1 MMLSCSMMII
11 ANIVEYIG
19 IISGAI
25 FSKNIEFN
33 AILIYLPIN
42 GMNVLVYAYFYQICA
57 MWASMYSGKLVIS
70 GPGPS
75 GRGGASIG
83 SAGGNKEHIP
93 IAVADTT
100 DDNDTY
106 KSKKK
111 RAKTLAELA
120 KEHEEMQK
128 NKPSDLA

>member
-1 MMLSCSMMII
+1 MMLSCTMMIF
-11 ANIVEYIG
+11 ANIIEYIG

-42 GMNVLVYAYFYQICA
+42 CMNVLVYAYFYQICA

-83 SAGGNKEHIP
+83 SAGENKVHIP
-93 IAVADTT
+93 DTT
-100 DDNDTY
+100 EDNDAY
-106 KSKKK
+106 KNKKK

-120 KEHEEMQK
+120 KEHEE
-128 NKPSDLA
+128 L

>member
-1 MMLSCSMMII
+1 MMVSCSMMII
-11 ANIVEYIG
+11 ANIIEYVG

-57 MWASMYSGKLVIS
+57 MWASMYTGKLVIS

-75 GRGGASIG
+75 GRGGASLG
-83 SAGGNKEHIP
+83 AMGNNKENIP
-93 IAVADTT
+93 AAI

-106 KSKKK
+106 KNKKK
-111 RAKTLAELA
+111 KAKTLAELA
-120 KEHEEMQK
+120 KEHEELQK